1 MGCSCGWDRGGG
13 LWQGW
18 DPGAALGLAGGVGG
32 CLLLCVRRGARRQLL
47 GDLPS
52 KGSSGRA
59 ATLGE
64 PPDSGPTVSPAHHP
78 EHRSWR
84 ANVPQRP
91 CHLLKLHPRV
101 PRGSAQAPG
110 CCASPRSAGRS
121 ACMVL
126 RFEGASLLT
135 KGKFEIPFLEKNVPP
150 SSRPLWP
157 QGQNPVGIQV
167 GSHIVENPF

>member
-1 MGCSCGWDRGGG
+1 M
-13 LWQGW
+13 
-18 DPGAALGLAGGVGG
+18 
-32 CLLLCVRRGARRQLL
+32 
-47 GDLPS
+47 
-52 KGSSGRA
+52 
-59 ATLGE
+59 
-64 PPDSGPTVSPAHHP
+64 
-78 EHRSWR
+78 
-84 ANVPQRP
+84 PQRP